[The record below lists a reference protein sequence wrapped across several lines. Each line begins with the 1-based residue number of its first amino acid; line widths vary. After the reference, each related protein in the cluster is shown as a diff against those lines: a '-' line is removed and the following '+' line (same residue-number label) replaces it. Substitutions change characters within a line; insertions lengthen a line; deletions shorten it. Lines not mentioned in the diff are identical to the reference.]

1 MEITGNI
8 SVSVLQFVLL
18 QDVGADTLF
27 SFPFSAYFPR
37 AKEEPDLAKEKPA
50 EQTKVWL
57 LPIEKI
63 TPSPFQARTVF
74 DEGEIKKLAVSILQN
89 GLLQPISVR
98 PTVDG
103 RYQLIAGE
111 RRLRACKLTGMETIP
126 AIIYHF

>member
-1 MEITGNI
+1 MQRRNPIW
-8 SVSVLQFVLL
+8 Q
-18 QDVGADTLF
+18 
-27 SFPFSAYFPR
+27 
-37 AKEEPDLAKEKPA
+37 KEKPA

-111 RRLRACKLTGMETIP
+111 RRLRACKLTGYGNDP
-126 AIIYHF
+126 RDHLSF

>member
-37 AKEEPDLAKEKPA
+37 VKEEPDLAKEKPA

-63 TPSPFQARTVF
+63 NSLEYKTMMANCKGCTNNCRLTINKFSGGRQFISA
-74 DEGEIKKLAVSILQN
+74 LQ
-89 GLLQPISVR
+89 
-98 PTVDG
+98 
-103 RYQLIAGE
+103 
-111 RRLRACKLTGMETIP
+111 
-126 AIIYHF
+126 

>member
-37 AKEEPDLAKEKPA
+37 VKEEPDLAKEKPA

-74 DEGEIKKLAVSILQN
+74 DEGEIKKLAVSIFAKRTAAAHQCPPYSRRAVSADCR
-89 GLLQPISVR
+89 GTPSAGMQA
-98 PTVDG
+98 DG
-103 RYQLIAGE
+103 YGNDPRDYLS
-111 RRLRACKLTGMETIP
+111 
-126 AIIYHF
+126 F

>member
-50 EQTKVWL
+50 EQTKV
-57 LPIEKI
+57 
-63 TPSPFQARTVF
+63 
-74 DEGEIKKLAVSILQN
+74 
-89 GLLQPISVR
+89 
-98 PTVDG
+98 
-103 RYQLIAGE
+103 
-111 RRLRACKLTGMETIP
+111 
-126 AIIYHF
+126 